1 MFCATLSRERATK
14 KEGCHIET
22 EEKIAA
28 GVIERR
34 EEKNRHI
41 IGCLL
46 PSSLPLSLFPPSGR
60 QPLLHLIY
68 SYSANLDHLPPNKCL
83 STSRNGK
90 KEFYIRCVSFVYIA
104 SQLRLRL
111 QATTR
116 STDHSR
122 LSLPLEIVYHVS
134 YTFHLVF
141 CFFLTH
147 CHIHEAKIRSL

>member
-22 EEKIAA
+22 EEKKAA

-34 EEKNRHI
+34 EKNRHI

-46 PSSLPLSLFPPSGR
+46 PSSLPPLSF
-60 QPLLHLIY
+60 LLVAVSHYHPLIY

-90 KEFYIRCVSFVYIA
+90 KEFYIRCVSSSTSLPNYACKPSNDKKHRPQPTF
-104 SQLRLRL
+104 
-111 QATTR
+111 TTPR
-116 STDHSR
+116 DR
-122 LSLPLEIVYHVS
+122 LSC
-134 YTFHLVF
+134 LVHFSSRF

>member
-1 MFCATLSRERATK
+1 MRRERATK

-34 EEKNRHI
+34 EKNRHI

-60 QPLLHLIY
+60 QPLPPSYILILRQSGSSPPKQMFVYLPQWQKRVLHQV
-68 SYSANLDHLPPNKCL
+68 
-83 STSRNGK
+83 R
-90 KEFYIRCVSFVYIA
+90 FFVYIA
-104 SQLRLRL
+104 SRLRLRL

-116 STDHSR
+116 SINHSR

>member
-22 EEKIAA
+22 EEKKAA

-60 QPLLHLIY
+60 QPLPPLIY

-90 KEFYIRCVSFVYIA
+90 KEFYIRCVS
-104 SQLRLRL
+104 S
-111 QATTR
+111 
-116 STDHSR
+116 ST
-122 LSLPLEIVYHVS
+122 SLPNYAYACKQRQEAQTTADFHYPSRSSIMSRRLFISFLLLLDPLS
-134 YTFHLVF
+134 YP
-141 CFFLTH
+141 
-147 CHIHEAKIRSL
+147 RG